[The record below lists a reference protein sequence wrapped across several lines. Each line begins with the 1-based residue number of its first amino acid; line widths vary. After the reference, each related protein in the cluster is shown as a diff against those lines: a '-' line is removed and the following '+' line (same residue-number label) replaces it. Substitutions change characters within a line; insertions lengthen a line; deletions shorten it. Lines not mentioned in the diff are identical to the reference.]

1 MGRLYNRNHFSTCVL
16 HIVMALLAKSIN
28 AASSTAA
35 PSSSISYTTGITE
48 EKCVLEEEFHGLSS
62 EIRLEGH
69 HEEHAWWDD
78 DETDDYNVDSSSA
91 EDRPQQ
97 NDKKFRW
104 RAWKNKS
111 DLRSESSRQ
120 KSNAHAA
127 PITPLAEHP
136 MRTDEWEFDI
146 QLSPLFQNE
155 DDLFPESS
163 LGSQGHTKRSRYKR
177 RQVMQFARNGYVK
190 VLQDE
195 HFTSNNVDAS
205 FISTAPNADKPK
217 RSQVQVGKW
226 KIGHGGVAF
235 DVQVNVCRRGN
246 AQEMAVLHY
255 HADIHLNKFGERPR
269 MFRGIITRDRYNSSV
284 LPPNF
289 LRPVIGTFS
298 AQGIGHDTA
307 DTSYKERGFGL
318 SRQQITQKQS

>member
-1 MGRLYNRNHFSTCVL
+1 MSRLFSSTSFL
-16 HIVMALLAKSIN
+16 PISLALLSLVKSIDS
-28 AASSTAA
+28 APSTASS
-35 PSSSISYTTGITE
+35 SSSISYTAGITE

-62 EIRLEGH
+62 EMRLKDH
-69 HEEHAWWDD
+69 HEERAWWDE
-78 DETDDYNVDSSSA
+78 DEPDDYNVESSA
-91 EDRPQQ
+91 AIDDRPQQ
-97 NDKKFRW
+97 SDKKMRW
-104 RAWKNKS
+104 RASKNKS
-111 DLRSESSRQ
+111 DSRSESSHP

-127 PITPLAEHP
+127 PLAQLEEHP

-146 QLSPLFQNE
+146 QLSPLFPHE
-155 DDLFPESS
+155 GDLFPESS
-163 LGSQGHTKRSRYKR
+163 LGSDGNAKRSRYRK

-190 VLQDE
+190 VMQDE
-195 HFTSNNVDAS
+195 QLTANNVDAS
-205 FISTAPNADKPK
+205 FVSTAPSAKKSK
-217 RSQVQVGKW
+217 RGQAQVGKW
-226 KIGHGGVAF
+226 RIGHGGVVF
-235 DVQVNVCRRGN
+235 DVPVSVCLGGDEN
-246 AQEMAVLHY
+246 HMTILHY

-269 MFRGIITRDRYNSSV
+269 MFRGVITRDRYNSSI